1 MPVARYILLIAVA
14 LVVLPAAGATG
25 VAPRSL
31 TLSGMRPGGMR
42 PGLN

>member
-14 LVVLPAAGATG
+14 LVVLPAAGATQEPD
-25 VAPRSL
+25 ASI
-31 TLSGMRPGGMR
+31 SGMR